1 MPISLKKWTP
11 PGTGDSA
18 EGFFTDNNA
27 NLTAIE
33 TAVNQLE
40 ANASLLPAIHINTT
54 DPLLPQLVTLAVG
67 RNGFSWSRV
76 GTNPDL
82 PSSGYNYGFVKFYC
96 RGGEILVEVVP
107 LYATG
112 PTKKNFK
119 PASGNWTGWS
129 DY

>member
-40 ANASLLPAIHINTT
+40 ANASLLPAISISKT

-82 PSSGYNYGFVKFYC
+82 PSSGYYYGFVKLPTA
-96 RGGEILVEVVP
+96 EAEKILVEVVP
-107 LYATG
+107 SLTTE
-112 PTKKNFK
+112 PTKKNF
-119 PASGNWTGWS
+119 
-129 DY
+129 

>member
-40 ANASLLPAIHINTT
+40 ANASLLPAIYINTT

-82 PSSGYNYGFVKFYC
+82 PSSGYYYGFVKFYC
-96 RGGEILVEVVP
+96 RSGEILVEVVP
-107 LYATG
+107 MTTA